1 MKELSLNILD
11 ILENSIHAGATRIH
25 LILQE
30 FIEKKDYLSFS
41 IEDNGKGMDQ
51 TMVDSLFDPFTTTS
65 TTKTVG
71 LGLPLLKQEAE
82 MCGGGAEIKSK
93 PGEGTVV
100 SFWFQHSHIDR
111 PPLGDIV
118 STIVMM
124 YAVHSHLE
132 FVFTHEVDEDSF
144 EISTSELKSVF
155 EDVPLN
161 NPKALL
167 GIESFL
173 IENKNQLYGGKQYG

>member
-25 LILQE
+25 LTLQE
-30 FIEKKDYLSFS
+30 YLETRDFLGFQ

-51 TMVDSLFDPFTTTS
+51 AMVDSLFDPFTTTS

-82 MCGGGAEIKSK
+82 MCNGGCKVESQ
-93 PGEGTVV
+93 PGIGTKV
-100 SFWFQHSHIDR
+100 SFWFQHTHIDR

-118 STIVMM
+118 STVLMM
-124 YAVHSHLE
+124 YAIHSGIE
-132 FVFTHEVDEDSF
+132 FIFTHEVDNNSF
-144 EISTSELKSVF
+144 EVSTSELKEVF
-155 EDVPLN
+155 QDVPIN
-161 NPKALL
+161 NPKILQGLETFLL
-167 GIESFL
+167 D
-173 IENKNQLYGGKQYG
+173 NKNQLYGGKHYG